1 MFQNCDLISPAMGR
15 FCWRAKN
22 GRNAIEL
29 CVPSRIF
36 SEKGKQKRLGVVM
49 KGNNFSRTGAGS
61 LKMVGTV

>member
-1 MFQNCDLISPAMGR
+1 MGR

-49 KGNNFSRTGAGS
+49 KGNNFSRTGVGS